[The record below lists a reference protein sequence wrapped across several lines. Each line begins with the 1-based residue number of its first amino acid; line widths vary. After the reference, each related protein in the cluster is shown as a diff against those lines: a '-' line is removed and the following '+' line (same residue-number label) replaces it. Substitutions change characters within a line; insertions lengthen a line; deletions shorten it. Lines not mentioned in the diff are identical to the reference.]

1 MDSLK
6 LPYATPRLSGIGGR
20 IRELCEDFIVEEIPV
35 YEPEGAGE
43 HLFVN
48 MTRRDMSTRDVA
60 RGLATLFDLPR
71 KGSRVRRFK
80 G

>member
-48 MTRRDMSTRDVA
+48 MTRRDMSTRDVQE
-60 RGLATLFDLPR
+60 
-71 KGSRVRRFK
+71 GSQPSSTSPGRQSGTPV
-80 G
+80 